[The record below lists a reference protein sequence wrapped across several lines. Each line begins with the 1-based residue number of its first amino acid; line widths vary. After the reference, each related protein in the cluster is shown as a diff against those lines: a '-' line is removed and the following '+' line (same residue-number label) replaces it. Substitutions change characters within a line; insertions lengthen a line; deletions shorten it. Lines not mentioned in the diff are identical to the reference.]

1 MKYVIQI
8 CFIVYITDVTL
19 INVGCS
25 TQRAP
30 YSAEWTPM
38 NSFAHMSPSQVK
50 QTTRLARAGDVTAA
64 EKLYMHYTF
73 EGDNA
78 GLSKSRFWLEW
89 LANRGIPF
97 AEFNYGKNL
106 IDEAKG
112 AQQAKR
118 GLMWMQ
124 KAKRHGYV
132 GGDDLIDTYE
142 KEYEKLEKGNVTK
155 GRKR

>member
-1 MKYVIQI
+1 MNYVSQF
-8 CFIVYITDVTL
+8 CFIIYITAVIT
-19 INVGCS
+19 INAGCS

-30 YSAEWTPM
+30 YSADWTPM
-38 NSFAHMSPSQVK
+38 NSFAHMTPSQVK
-50 QTTRLARAGDVTAA
+50 ETTRLAHAGDVTAA

-78 GLSKSRFWLEW
+78 DLSKSRFWLEW
-89 LANRGIPF
+89 LANREVPF

-124 KAKRHGYV
+124 KAKRHGYG
-132 GGDDLIDTYE
+132 GGDDLIDAYE
-142 KEYEKLEKGNVTK
+142 KEYEKVEKGNVTK
-155 GRKR
+155 ATK